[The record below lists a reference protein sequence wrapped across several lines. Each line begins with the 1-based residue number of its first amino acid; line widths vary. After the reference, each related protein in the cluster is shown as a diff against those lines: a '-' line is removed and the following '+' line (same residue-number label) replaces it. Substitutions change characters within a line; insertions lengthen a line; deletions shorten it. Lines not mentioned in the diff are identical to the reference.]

1 MSIPAQQRK
10 PVVGIT
16 IGDVNGIGP
25 EIVIKTLADNRILE
39 ICTPVLFANNRVIN
53 FYRKGIPDSNFNYSA
68 VKDWNRL
75 NTRQVNIFNCW
86 DEEVAIT
93 PGQVNET
100 GGRYAVK
107 SLNSA
112 ANALKEGQIDVLVT
126 SPVNKK
132 NIYGDD
138 FPFTGHTPFLQ
149 SFFGASDVLMLM
161 VAGGFR
167 MGLVTE
173 HIPISKVAAHLNR
186 EIIFRKIQIL
196 HQSLKTD
203 FNIEKPKIAV
213 LALNPHAGDEGLVGE
228 EEGTVIRPAIKDAK
242 QHNMLVMGPFAA
254 DGFFARMQHT
264 QFDGVLAMYHDQGL
278 IPFKSLAME
287 EGINFTAGL
296 EVIRTSPDHGTAMD
310 IAGKNLADA
319 SSLLAAIFEGI
330 DIFNRKNNFEEIR
343 RDPLQRNAAAMM
355 KGGFD
360 EKLAG

>member
-25 EIVIKTLADNRILE
+25 EIIIKALADNRILE
-39 ICTPVLFANNRVIN
+39 LCTPVLFANNRVVN
-53 FYRKGIPDSNFNYSA
+53 FYRKGIPDSNFNYTQ

-75 NTRQVNIFNCW
+75 NTRQVNIFSCW
-86 DEEVAIT
+86 DEEVPIT

-100 GGRYAVK
+100 GGKYAIS
-107 SLNSA
+107 SLTSA

-126 SPVNKK
+126 APINKK

-173 HIPISKVAAHLNR
+173 HIPISKVADHLNR
-186 EIIFRKIQIL
+186 ESIFRKIQL
-196 HQSLKTD
+196 LNQSLKTD
-203 FNIEKPKIAV
+203 FNIDKPKIAV
-213 LALNPHAGDEGLVGE
+213 LALNPHAGDDGLIGNE
-228 EEGTVIRPAIKDAK
+228 EETFIRPAIKEAK
-242 QHNMLVMGPFAA
+242 QHNTLVMGPFAA
-254 DGFFARMQHT
+254 DGFFARMQHS

-319 SSLLAAIFEGI
+319 SSLLSAIFEGI
-330 DIFNRKNNFEEIR
+330 DIFNRKNQFKEIR
-343 RDPLQRNAAAMM
+343 QDPLKRNAAAMM